1 MFLAPLNYNRF
12 FQKVFSDEKIAKKF
26 LEDFLEVEIES
37 FEFLKE
43 KHKITDD
50 SQIVEFDFRCKIHG
64 NYVIIDMQQWY
75 KPDITQ
81 RFYVYHA
88 IGTGLQLEKLPTKG
102 IMESEK
108 PKRVREI
115 KDYRKIQPVLTLIW
129 MVDDTL
135 RFEEDY
141 VGFTMTPET
150 ALEFIK
156 NHELWRKKAIEDLV
170 KEREKALKIIEND
183 TRDLDFLPKNRL
195 IFMFQKNIVKNRRV
209 AKYEKW
215 FEFAEKT
222 RDENNREED
231 FNEYSHDKLF
241 SEMIRRLRQEELSE
255 DDIKYIKSEKSIW
268 EKVTLYEK
276 GNFDLGKKEGIKEGE
291 KKGIKKGIK
300 EGEKKGIKEEKVK
313 IAKKMLLKGVAKDD
327 IEAFTGLSKTEIN
340 TL

>member
-50 SQIVEFDFRCKIHG
+50 AQIVEFDFRCMIQG

-88 IGTGLQLEKLPTKG
+88 VSTGLQLEKLPKKG
-102 IMESEK
+102 IVESSK
-108 PKRVREI
+108 PKKVRKI
-115 KDYRKIQPVLTLIW
+115 KDYRNIQPVITLIW

-135 RFEEDY
+135 RFDEDF
-141 VGFTMTPET
+141 VGFTMTPEI

-156 NHELWRKKAIEDLV
+156 NHELWRKKAIEELV
-170 KEREKALKIIEND
+170 MEREKALKIVENN
-183 TRDLDFLPKNRL
+183 TKDLDFLPKNRL
-195 IFMFQKNIVKNRRV
+195 IFMFQKNIVKNKKL
-209 AKYEKW
+209 AQYERW

-222 RDENNREED
+222 RNENNTEDD
-231 FNEYSHDKLF
+231 FNEYSQDELF
-241 SEMIRRLRQEELSE
+241 NEMIRRLKKEDLTE
-255 DDIKYIKSEKSIW
+255 DDIKYIENEKSTW
-268 EKVTLYEK
+268 EMVSLYEK
-276 GNFDLGKKEGIKEGE
+276 GNFDLGKKEGKVEGKRE
-291 KKGIKKGIK
+291 REI
-300 EGEKKGIKEEKVK
+300 E
-313 IAKKMLLKGVAKDD
+313 IAKNMLKNGATIDLVVKS
-327 IEAFTGLSKTEIN
+327 TGLSKEQITKLAKSKK
-340 TL
+340 T

>member
-75 KPDITQ
+75 KPDIAQ

-88 IGTGLQLEKLPTKG
+88 INTGLQLEKLPKKG
-102 IMESEK
+102 IAEDAK
-108 PKRVREI
+108 PKKVREI

-135 RFEEDY
+135 RFEEDF
-141 VGFTMTPET
+141 VGYTMTPEI

-156 NHELWRKKAIEDLV
+156 NHELWREKAIEKLV
-170 KEREKALKIIEND
+170 REREKALKIVEND
-183 TRDLDFLPKNRL
+183 TKELDFLVKNRL
-195 IFMFQKNIVKNRRV
+195 IFMFQKNIVKNNKL
-209 AKYEKW
+209 AKYERW

-222 RDENNREED
+222 RDENNTKED
-231 FNEYSHDKLF
+231 FNEYYNDNLF
-241 SEMIRRLRQEELSE
+241 NEMIRRLRKDDLTE
-255 DDIKYIKSEKSIW
+255 DDIKYIEDEKSIW
-268 EKVTLYEK
+268 EMVTRYEK
-276 GNFDLGKKEGIKEGE
+276 GNFDMGKKEGEKEG
-291 KKGIKKGIK
+291 KK
-300 EGEKKGIKEEKVK
+300 EGKKEREIE
-313 IAKKMLLKGVAKDD
+313 IAINLLKNGASIDLVAKS
-327 IEAFTGLSKTEIN
+327 TGLSKAQITRLSKS
-340 TL
+340 TKQ